1 MELLTRLPKL
11 SGQPRIDYDARM
23 VSLGSCFAVHMA
35 EKFDYFGFR
44 HTVNPFGILF
54 SPDAIEKVLRF
65 AVSDKKF
72 TGLDLF
78 FHDERW
84 HCFDAHSDLS
94 GPKEAVLSSLN
105 DAVSLLRNRVA
116 DASHVIITLGTAW
129 VYRHTATDTLVA
141 NCHKVPQR
149 DFTKEL
155 RSVEDIAASV
165 RAMMAHIR
173 QLRPEAHIL
182 FTLSPVRHIKD
193 GFVENQRSKAH
204 LIAGLHEALSD
215 AMHASYFPS
224 YELMMD
230 ELRDYRFY
238 APDMLHPN
246 ELALSYIW
254 ERFADAWI
262 APEVLP
268 IMEEVEAIRKGLAHR
283 PFNRES
289 DTHRR
294 FRETLEARIIA
305 LQQRFPHLFF

>member
-11 SGQPRIDYDARM
+11 AGEPRIDYDARM

-54 SPDAIEKVLRF
+54 SPDAIEKVLHF
-65 AVSDKKF
+65 AVSHKTF
-72 TGLDLF
+72 TDADLF

-94 GPKEAVLSSLN
+94 GTKEVVISALN

-116 DASHVIITLGTAW
+116 DASHIIITLGTAW
-129 VYRHTATDTLVA
+129 VYRHTATDALVA

-155 RSVEDIAASV
+155 RSVEDVATSIG
-165 RAMMAHIR
+165 AMMAHIR
-173 QLRPEAHIL
+173 QLCPEAHIL
-182 FTLSPVRHIKD
+182 FTISPVRHIKD

-204 LIAGLHEALSD
+204 LITGLHEALSD
-215 AMHASYFPS
+215 ATNASYFPS

-238 APDMLHPN
+238 ASDLLHPN

-262 APEVLP
+262 TPESLS
-268 IMEEVEAIRKGLAHR
+268 IMEEVDAIRKGLAHR
-283 PFNRES
+283 PFHPES

-294 FRETLEARIIA
+294 FREGLEARIIA